1 MAKVNNKTLKKFFK
15 IFLEINIIANMV
27 MVLFSCENSLDKVKE
42 FIDTDT
48 INGVLA
54 YDVAFSRS
62 DSGFV
67 QAKLM
72 APVMHSTEGDSAILE
87 FPKGF
92 VAYLYEENGLPTSK
106 IRGDYGIRYE
116 QEDML
121 FAKDSV
127 VVENLETK
135 ETLYTETLYWN
146 QKTKKIYTRN
156 SVKIT
161 SPDKIVYGDSLNANE
176 DFSQRVIH
184 GMRATLEIEDEE

>member
-1 MAKVNNKTLKKFFK
+1 
-15 IFLEINIIANMV
+15 MV

-54 YDVAFSRS
+54 YNVTITRS
-62 DSGFV
+62 DSGVV
-67 QAKLM
+67 QAKLV
-72 APVMHSTEGDSAILE
+72 APVMHSVEGDNAILE
-87 FPKGF
+87 FSKGF
-92 VAYLYEENGLPTSK
+92 TAYTYEKDSIPISM

-116 QEDML
+116 KDEL
-121 FAKDSV
+121 IFIKDSV

-135 ETLYTETLYWN
+135 ETLFTETLFWN
-146 QKTKKIYTRN
+146 QKTGRIYTRR

-161 SPDKIVYGDSLNANE
+161 SPDKIIFGDSLSANE
-176 DFSQRVIH
+176 DFTQRVIH

>member
-1 MAKVNNKTLKKFFK
+1 MKKLFK
-15 IFLEINIIANMV
+15 IFIEINIIANMV

-54 YDVAFSRS
+54 YNVNFTRS

-72 APVMHSTEGDSAILE
+72 APVMHNIEGDSSILE

-92 VAYLYEENGLPTSK
+92 EAYIFNRNNKPSSK
-106 IRGDYGIRYE
+106 IRGDYGIRYDKE
-116 QEDML
+116 EL
-121 FAKDSV
+121 IFIRDSV
-127 VVENLETK
+127 VVEDIETK
-135 ETLYTETLYWN
+135 ETMFTETLYWN

-156 SVKIT
+156 FVKIT
-161 SPDKIVYGDSLNANE
+161 SPDKIIYGDSLNANE

>member
-1 MAKVNNKTLKKFFK
+1 
-15 IFLEINIIANMV
+15 

-54 YDVAFSRS
+54 YNIVFTRS

-72 APVMHSTEGDSAILE
+72 APVMHSTEGDSSILE

-92 VAYLYEENGLPTSK
+92 VAYLYEKNSFPTSK
-106 IRGDYGIRYE
+106 IKGDYGIRYE
-116 QEDML
+116 KDEML
-121 FAKDSV
+121 FAKDNV
-127 VVENLETK
+127 VVENLKSK
-135 ETLYTETLYWN
+135 ETLFTETLYWN
-146 QKTKKIYTRN
+146 QKKKKIYTQN
-156 SVKIT
+156 AVKIT
-161 SPDKIVYGDSLNANE
+161 SPDKIIYGDSLNANE

>member
-1 MAKVNNKTLKKFFK
+1 
-15 IFLEINIIANMV
+15 MV

-54 YDVAFSRS
+54 YNIVFTRS

-87 FPKGF
+87 FTKGF
-92 VAYLYEENGLPTSK
+92 VAYLYEKNGMPSSK
-106 IRGDYGIRYE
+106 ISGNYGIGYE
-116 QEDML
+116 KEEML
-121 FAKDSV
+121 IAKDSV
-127 VVENLETK
+127 VVKNLETR
-135 ETLYTETLYWN
+135 ETLFTETLYWN
-146 QKTKKIYTRN
+146 QKTKKIYT
-156 SVKIT
+156 SSAVKIT
-161 SPDKIVYGDSLNANE
+161 SPDKIIYGDSLNANE
-176 DFSQRVIH
+176 NFSQRVIH

>member
-1 MAKVNNKTLKKFFK
+1 
-15 IFLEINIIANMV
+15 MV

-54 YDVAFSRS
+54 YNVNFTRS

-67 QAKLM
+67 QAKLT
-72 APVMHSTEGDSAILE
+72 AAVMHSTEGDSAILE

-92 VAYLYEENGLPTSK
+92 VAYIYDKNGNASSK
-106 IRGDYGIRYE
+106 IRGDYGIRYDK
-116 QEDML
+116 EDIM
-121 FAKDSV
+121 FARDSV

-135 ETLYTETLYWN
+135 ETLFTETLYWN
-146 QKTKKIYTRN
+146 QKNKKIYTN
-156 SVKIT
+156 NFVKIT
-161 SPDKIVYGDSLNANE
+161 SPDKVIFGDSLIANE

>member
-1 MAKVNNKTLKKFFK
+1 LKKILK
-15 IFLEINIIANMV
+15 IFLGINIIANMV
-27 MVLFSCENSLDKVKE
+27 MVLFSCENSIDKVKE

-54 YDVAFSRS
+54 YNVIFTRS

-72 APVMHSTEGDSAILE
+72 APVMRSVEGDSSVLE

-92 VAYLYEENGLPTSK
+92 TAYIYDKSITPTSK
-106 IRGDYGIRYE
+106 IRGYYGIRNDK
-116 QEDML
+116 EDML
-121 FAKDSV
+121 FARDSV
-127 VVENLETK
+127 VVENLNTK
-135 ETLYTETLYWN
+135 ESLLTETLYWN

-161 SPDKIVYGDSLNANE
+161 SPDKVIFGDSLNANE

-184 GMRATLEIEDEE
+184 GMRATLEIED

>member
-1 MAKVNNKTLKKFFK
+1 MKKFLK

-54 YDVAFSRS
+54 YNVVFTRS

-72 APVMHSTEGDSAILE
+72 APVMHSMEGDSAILE

-92 VAYLYEENGLPTSK
+92 VAYLYEKDTIPTSK
-106 IRGDYGIRYE
+106 IRGDYGIRYDKE
-116 QEDML
+116 ELM

-135 ETLYTETLYWN
+135 ETLFSETLYWN

-161 SPDKIVYGDSLNANE
+161 SPDKIIYGDSLIANE
-176 DFSQRVIH
+176 GFTQRVIH

>member
-1 MAKVNNKTLKKFFK
+1 MTAFMKKILK

-48 INGVLA
+48 INGILA
-54 YDVAFSRS
+54 YNVTITRS

-67 QAKLM
+67 QARLM
-72 APVMHSTEGDSAILE
+72 APVMHSIDGDSSILE

-92 VAYLYEENGLPTSK
+92 DALILNRYGRTTSK
-106 IRGDYGIRYE
+106 IRGDYGIRYDKE
-116 QEDML
+116 EMIFL
-121 FAKDSV
+121 KDSV
-127 VVENLETK
+127 VVENIDDK
-135 ETLYTETLYWN
+135 EVMFTETLFWN

-156 SVKIT
+156 PVKIV
-161 SPDKIVYGDSLNANE
+161 SPDKVIFGDSLNANE

-184 GMRATLEIEDEE
+184 GMRATLEIEDEK